1 MTGVA
6 ILGFGTVGSGVYDVI
21 NTNSGVL
28 KNKAGEEIKVK
39 RVLDLRDFPGNPV
52 EEILTKDFEEILND
66 PEIGVIVEVMGGVEP
81 AFTFSKRALSMGKSV
96 VTSNKEL
103 VAKHGAE
110 LMTLARNHRVS
121 YLFEASVGGGI
132 PIIRPLCVSLT
143 ADKILEISG
152 ILNGTTN
159 FILTKMTEEG
169 KNFDEV
175 LEEAQQL
182 GYAEANPTADVDGHD
197 ACRKIA
203 ILSSLAFGETVNCED
218 IYTEGIGRITYTD
231 IAYAHKLNCR
241 IKLIGSSKKTLDGIY
256 AKVSP
261 CLISKEHPLAAVNG
275 VYNAIFVKGNM
286 SGNTMYYGSG
296 AGKLPTA
303 SAVVADIVDAV
314 RHKGLSVNIGWN
326 CDVQANVA
334 EIKDAEVKAMVRIGS
349 VNFEE
354 AKKSVFKVFGDVQI
368 VDLEALDD
376 EFAIITNTETESS
389 LVVKSEK
396 IKTMNGI
403 KDIRN
408 LIRMEA

>member
-1 MTGVA
+1 MIGVA

-21 NTNSGVL
+21 NTNSRVL
-28 KNKAGEEIKVK
+28 KSKAGEEIKVK
-39 RVLDLRDFPGNPV
+39 KVLELRDFPGNPV

-66 PEIGVIVEVMGGVEP
+66 PEIGVVVEVMGGVEP

-103 VAKHGAE
+103 VAKHGSQ
-110 LMTLARNHRVS
+110 LMSLAKEHSVS
-121 YLFEASVGGGI
+121 YLFDASVGGGI

-159 FILTKMTEEG
+159 YILTKMTEEG

-175 LEEAQQL
+175 LKEAQQL
-182 GYAEANPTADVDGHD
+182 GYAEANPAADIEGHD

-203 ILSSLAFGETVNCED
+203 ILSSLAFGETVNCDD

-231 IAYAHKLNCR
+231 IEYGKKINCL
-241 IKLIGSSKKTLDGIY
+241 IKLIGSSKKTIGGIT

-261 CLISKEHPLAAVNG
+261 CFVSKDHPLAAVNG

-314 RHKGLSVNIGWN
+314 RHKGMSVNIGWN
-326 CDVQANVA
+326 CDAQANVA
-334 EIKDAEVKAMVRIGS
+334 EIKDAEVKAMLRIGS
-349 VNFEE
+349 DNFET
-354 AKKSVFKVFGDVQI
+354 AKRSIIDVFGDVQF
-368 VDLEALDD
+368 VDLDDEDD
-376 EFAIITNTETESS
+376 EFAIITNTETEGS
-389 LVVKSEK
+389 VAVKAEK
-396 IKTMNGI
+396 IKTMSGI

>member
-21 NTNSGVL
+21 KTNCGVL
-28 KNKAGEEIKVK
+28 KSKAGEEIKVK
-39 RVLDLRDFPGNPV
+39 KVLDLRDFPGNPV

-66 PEIGVIVEVMGGVEP
+66 PEIGVVVEVMGGVEP

-103 VAKHGAE
+103 VAKHGTQ
-110 LMTLARNHRVS
+110 LMSIAKEHSVS

-143 ADKILEISG
+143 ADKILGISG

-159 FILTKMTEEG
+159 YILTKMTEEG

-175 LEEAQQL
+175 LKEAQQL
-182 GYAEANPTADVDGHD
+182 GYAEANPAADIEGHD

-231 IAYAHKLNCR
+231 IEYGKKLNCL
-241 IKLIGSSKKTLDGIY
+241 IKLIGSSKKTINGIT

-261 CLISKEHPLAAVNG
+261 CFVSKEHPLAAVNG

-314 RHKGLSVNIGWN
+314 RHKGMSVNIGWN
-326 CDVQANVA
+326 CDAQANVA
-334 EIKDAEVKAMVRIGS
+334 EIKDTEVKAMLRIGS
-349 VNFEE
+349 DNFEK
-354 AKKSVFKVFGDVQI
+354 AKKSIVEVFGNVQF
-368 VDLEALDD
+368 VDLDDEDD
-376 EFAIITNTETESS
+376 EFAIITNTETEGS
-389 LVVKSEK
+389 VAIKAEK
-396 IKTMNGI
+396 IKTMSGI

>member
-21 NTNSGVL
+21 NTNSKVL

-39 RVLDLRDFPGNPV
+39 KVLDLRDFPGNPV
-52 EEILTKDFEEILND
+52 EKMLTKDYEEILND
-66 PEIGVIVEVMGGVEP
+66 PEIGVVVEVMGGVEP
-81 AFTFSKRALSMGKSV
+81 AFTFSKRALNMGKSV

-110 LMTLARNHRVS
+110 LMTLAKNNSVS

-175 LEEAQQL
+175 LKEAQQL

-203 ILSSLAFGETVNCED
+203 ILSSLAFGETVDCED

-231 IAYAHKLNCR
+231 IAYANKLNCL
-241 IKLIGSSKKTLDGIY
+241 IKLIGSSKKTVDGIS

-303 SAVVADIVDAV
+303 SAVVADIIDAV

-326 CDVQANVA
+326 CDAQANVA
-334 EIKDAEVKAMVRIGS
+334 EIRDAEVKAMLRIGS
-349 VNFEE
+349 DNFEE
-354 AKKSVFKVFGDVQI
+354 AKASVFKVFGDVQI
-368 VDLEALDD
+368 VDLEVEDD
-376 EFAIITNTETESS
+376 EFAIITKTETEGS
-389 LVVKSEK
+389 VAVKAER
-396 IKTMNGI
+396 IKTMSGI

>member
-21 NTNSGVL
+21 NTNCGVL

-52 EEILTKDFEEILND
+52 EEILTKNFEEILND
-66 PEIGVIVEVMGGVEP
+66 PEIGVVVEVMGGVEP

-110 LMTLARNHRVS
+110 LMTLAKNHSVS

-175 LEEAQQL
+175 LKEAQQL
-182 GYAEANPTADVDGHD
+182 GYAEANPSADVDGHD

-203 ILSSLAFGETVNCED
+203 ILSSLAFGETVDCED

-231 IAYAHKLNCR
+231 IEYANKLNCL
-241 IKLIGSSKKTLDGIY
+241 IKLIGSSKKTVEGIS

-326 CDVQANVA
+326 CDAQANVA
-334 EIKDAEVKAMVRIGS
+334 EIKDAAVKAMLRIGS
-349 VNFEE
+349 DNFEE
-354 AKKSVFKVFGDVQI
+354 AKKSILEVFGDVQI
-368 VDLEALDD
+368 VDLEAADD
-376 EFAIITNTETESS
+376 EFAIVTNAETEGSV
-389 LVVKSEK
+389 VVKAEK
-396 IKTMNGI
+396 IKTMSGI

>member
-21 NTNSGVL
+21 NTNCGVL
-28 KNKAGEEIKVK
+28 KSKAGEEIKVK
-39 RVLDLRDFPGNPV
+39 KVLDLRDFPGNPV
-52 EEILTKDFEEILND
+52 EEILTKDYEEILND
-66 PEIGVIVEVMGGVEP
+66 PEIGVVVEVMGGVEP
-81 AFTFSKRALSMGKSV
+81 SFTFSKRALSMGKSV

-110 LMTLARNHRVS
+110 LMTLAKNHSVS

-159 FILTKMTEEG
+159 YILTKMTEEG
-169 KNFDEV
+169 KGFKEV
-175 LEEAQQL
+175 LKEAQQL
-182 GYAEANPTADVDGHD
+182 GYAEANPTADIDGHD

-203 ILSSLAFGETVNCED
+203 ILSSLAFGETVDCEN

-231 IAYAHKLNCR
+231 IEYANKLNCL
-241 IKLIGSSKKTLDGIY
+241 IKLIGSSKKTVDGIS

-261 CLISKEHPLAAVNG
+261 FLVSKDHPLAAVNG

-326 CDVQANVA
+326 CDSQARVA
-334 EIKDAEVKAMVRIGS
+334 EIKDSEVKAMLRIGS
-349 VNFEE
+349 DNLEE
-354 AKKSVFKVFGDVQI
+354 AKKSINEVCGNVQI
-368 VDLEALDD
+368 VDLDIEDD
-376 EFAIITNTETESS
+376 EFAIITNKETEGSMN
-389 LVVKSEK
+389 LKSEK
-396 IKTMNGI
+396 IKTMGGI
-403 KDIRN
+403 KEIRN

>member
-21 NTNSGVL
+21 NTNCGVL
-28 KNKAGEEIKVK
+28 KNKAGEEIRVK
-39 RVLDLRDFPGNPV
+39 KVLDLRDFPGNPV
-52 EEILTKDFEEILND
+52 EEILTKDYEEILND
-66 PEIGVIVEVMGGVEP
+66 PEIGVVVEVMGGVEP

-110 LMTLARNHRVS
+110 LMTLAKNNSVS

-169 KNFDEV
+169 KNFNEV
-175 LEEAQQL
+175 LKEAQQL
-182 GYAEANPTADVDGHD
+182 GYAEANPTADIDGHD

-203 ILSSLAFGETVNCED
+203 ILSSLAFGETVDCED

-231 IAYAHKLNCR
+231 IAYANKLNCL
-241 IKLIGSSKKTLDGIY
+241 IKLIGSSKKTVDGIS

-261 CLISKEHPLAAVNG
+261 CLISKEHPLSAVNG

-326 CDVQANVA
+326 CDVQATVA
-334 EIKDAEVKAMVRIGS
+334 EIKDSEVKAMIRMGS
-349 VNFEE
+349 DNLEE
-354 AKKSVFKVFGDVQI
+354 AKKSVLEVFGNVQI
-368 VDLEALDD
+368 VDLEASDD
-376 EFAIITNTETESS
+376 EFAIITNTETEGSM
-389 LVVKSEK
+389 VVKAEK
-396 IKTMNGI
+396 IKTMSGI
-403 KDIRN
+403 KDIRS

>member
-28 KNKAGEEIKVK
+28 ELKSGDKIEVK
-39 RVLDLRDFPGNPV
+39 KVLDLRDFPGNPV
-52 EEILTKDFEEILND
+52 EKVLTKDFEEILND
-66 PEIGVIVEVMGGVEP
+66 PDIGIIAEAMGGVEP
-81 AFTFSKRALSMGKSV
+81 AFTFTKRALAMGKSV

-103 VAKHGAE
+103 VAKHGPE
-110 LMTLARNHRVS
+110 LMKLARTNGVS

-132 PIIRPLCVSLT
+132 PIIRPLCVSLA
-143 ADKILEISG
+143 ADEILEISG

-159 FILTKMTEEG
+159 YILTKMTEEG
-169 KNFDEV
+169 KSFDEV
-175 LEEAQQL
+175 LKDAQQL
-182 GYAEANPTADVDGHD
+182 GYAEANPAADVEGHD

-203 ILSSLAFGETVNCED
+203 ILSSLAFGETVNYEH
-218 IYTEGIGRITYTD
+218 IYTEGITKITHID
-231 IAYAHKLNCR
+231 IEYSKKLNCL
-241 IKLIGSSKKTLDGIY
+241 IKLIGSSKKSKNGIS

-261 CLISKEHPLAAVNG
+261 CLISKEHPLSAVNG

-314 RHKGLSVNIGWN
+314 RHKGLTVNIGWD
-326 CDVQANVA
+326 CDVQACVA
-334 EIKDAEVKAMVRIGS
+334 DIKEADVKAMIRIAS
-349 VNFEE
+349 DNFEA
-354 AKKSVFKVFGDVQI
+354 AKKSIIEVFGDVQF
-368 VDLEALDD
+368 VDLDVQDD
-376 EFAIITNTETESS
+376 EFAIITNEETEGSMAEK
-389 LVVKSEK
+389 VEK
-396 IKTMNGI
+396 IATMSGVGE
-403 KDIRN
+403 IRN